1 MKDWVNTMRD
11 GPSPTFPGRA
21 GLKYLAS
28 ANYVACTSRM
38 IFHIDL
44 DCFFVSVALRDRPD
58 LIGKPVAITHSKGVS
73 AGFSELAS
81 VSYAARE
88 CGLHNG
94 MFVRDALKLCPN
106 LICLPYLF
114 DDYRTISKAIYT
126 IVARYSLEIRAVSC
140 DEMYVDCTKLFDE
153 VRFPCDE

>member
-1 MKDWVNTMRD
+1 MKDWVNTMREGD
-11 GPSPTFPGRA
+11 SPTFSGRA

-28 ANYVACTSRM
+28 PNFVPLTSRV
-38 IFHIDL
+38 IFHVDL

-81 VSYAARE
+81 VSYAARD
-88 CGLHNG
+88 CGLQNG
-94 MFVRDALKLCPN
+94 MIVRDAIKLCPN
-106 LICLPYLF
+106 LVCLPYLF
-114 DDYRTISKAIYT
+114 DDYRAISKAIYT
-126 IVARYSLEIRAVSC
+126 IVARYTLEIRAVSC

-153 VRFPCDE
+153 